1 MEYGKNQD
9 GIGKK
14 ELLAV
19 SFGTSYRE
27 NLALTIEAVEGELSR
42 AFSDYDLRRAFTS
55 PTILRILKERDGL
68 WIDSVEEALERA
80 VQNGVEKLVIQP
92 THLMHGLEYQG
103 LMRMIETY
111 RSRIPEIVVGEP
123 LFASMED
130 IWETLEAVREAN
142 AFANSDA
149 NDLSTA
155 ITANANY
162 LEEDGQGRVR
172 LPAELAQMVGIKK
185 DIVFVGKLTYLEV
198 WPAEVWDARYSVL
211 NPDNLA
217 KVLDRLKNLGV

>member
-9 GIGKK
+9 GIGRK

-103 LMRMIETY
+103 ALMRMIETY
-111 RSRIPEIVVGEP
+111 RPRIPEIFVGEP

-130 IWETLEAVREAN
+130 ILG
-142 AFANSDA
+142 DA
-149 NDLSTA
+149 GSGVGRYEGVQHSGYGGLSHGA
-155 ITANANY
+155 W
-162 LEEDGQGRVR
+162 DHGPGQRRV
-172 LPAELAQMVGIKK
+172 
-185 DIVFVGKLTYLEV
+185 
-198 WPAEVWDARYSVL
+198 
-211 NPDNLA
+211 
-217 KVLDRLKNLGV
+217 